1 MKAVLEFNLPEEEFE
16 FDLASKSFP
25 LLQLVEDLD
34 QELRNFLKYGTIP
47 FDKSTIT
54 TPEEMAE
61 AIREWIGDET
71 INRKLPSTY

>member
-34 QELRNFLKYGTIP
+34 KELRSFLKYGTTP
-47 FDKSTIT
+47 FNKSSIT
-54 TPEEMAE
+54 TPEEMAD
-61 AIREWIGDET
+61 AVREWIGNET
-71 INRKLPSTY
+71 VNRKLPSTY